1 MSHRLEPRERRLEK
15 DSWPGVSMIMRPGMR
30 SVPEPGVTS
39 RFLRATSGPMRST
52 RVSCGK

>member
-1 MSHRLEPRERRLEK
+1 MAMSHRLEPRERRLEK

-39 RFLRATSGPMRST
+39 RE
-52 RVSCGK
+52 